1 MLGFKLRPFV
11 AKVAIESEGPS
22 IADRFMEVMVR
33 ISLEYDL
40 SPDVWAAAEDVLRAL
55 RARGKNRAGTD
66 REAVLPSTPRLPRLL
81 NRSEALITLRSSHI
95 SILSD
100 RAASGY

>member
-22 IADRFMEVMVR
+22 IADWVMEVTVR

-55 RARGKNRAGTD
+55 RARGKNRAGLT
-66 REAVLPSTPRLPRLL
+66 EKPSCHPPVPIVSLASAIEP
-81 NRSEALITLRSSHI
+81 IRSSDH
-95 SILSD
+95 L
-100 RAASGY
+100 AF